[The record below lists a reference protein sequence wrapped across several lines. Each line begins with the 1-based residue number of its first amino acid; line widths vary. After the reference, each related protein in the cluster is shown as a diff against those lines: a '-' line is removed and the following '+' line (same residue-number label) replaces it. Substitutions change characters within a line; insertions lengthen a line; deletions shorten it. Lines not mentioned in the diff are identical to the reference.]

1 MSAPKNR
8 DSENTVVER
17 DAQDTGTTATAT
29 TADALGPE
37 QKVDAD
43 LITERAEQEQKA
55 RRRAVVGLFVGVLL
69 AILVYAIFP
78 ADAADVVNKAH
89 PDAEK
94 GPFDADAL
102 RITAAIA
109 VLMGAWWMTEAL
121 PLAATALVPLV
132 AFPILGV
139 VPFKE
144 VSPSYANPTIFLF
157 MGGFILAL
165 GMQRWNL
172 HRRLALRVVTLVG
185 TKPKQMVLGFMIAT
199 GFMSMW
205 VSNTATAVVM
215 LPIGMSVLGLTAD
228 MVGGFS
234 KQKKFSTAL
243 MLGIAY
249 SASIGSLGTIIG
261 TPPNTLMVAYL
272 QESHDIHIGF
282 GQWMLVGVP
291 MAAVFMVLA
300 WLVLITVFKPEM
312 DQIPGGRELIQEE
325 LEKMGAMS
333 RAEKTAGTIFLLAAL
348 AWVFVPV
355 ISDWAG
361 WEHNI
366 DDATIAITAA
376 ILMYMLP
383 ADGSGSRVMD
393 WEHTK
398 EVPWGVLL
406 LFGGG
411 LALSSMFDKSGL
423 SLWIGEVA
431 RGLGGLPIVLL
442 IAATAI
448 VILVLTEFTSNT
460 ATAAAFL
467 PIMGGVAVGTGLTA
481 GNDMNVLLLTVPVA
495 LAATSA
501 FMLPVATPPN
511 AIAYGSG
518 YVRIGDMVRGGL
530 WLNLLGIVLITIVTF
545 ALAVPVFGLTL

>member
-1 MSAPKNR
+1 MSEQTR
-8 DSENTVVER
+8 
-17 DAQDTGTTATAT
+17 QDTKEALSETAETSQESARR
-29 TADALGPE
+29 
-37 QKVDAD
+37 VDSD
-43 LITERAEQEQKA
+43 LSAEYIEREEKSK
-55 RRRAVVGLFVGVLL
+55 RRAVVGLFAGLIL
-69 AILVYAIFP
+69 AAIVYFVFP
-78 ADAADVVNKAH
+78 SNVADVVNQAN
-89 PDAEK
+89 PDAEN
-94 GPFDADAL
+94 GPFELDVL
-102 RITAAIA
+102 KLTAAVA

-132 AFPILGV
+132 AFPLLSV
-139 VPFKE
+139 AAFKE

-172 HRRLALRVVTLVG
+172 HRRLALRVVLLVG
-185 TKPKQMVLGFMIAT
+185 TKPRQMVLGFMIAT

-215 LPIGMSVLGLTAD
+215 LPIGMSVLSLTAD
-228 MVGGFS
+228 MVGGFG
-234 KQKKFSTAL
+234 KQKNFAIAL

-272 QESHDIHIGF
+272 NESHGIDIGF

-291 MAAVFMVLA
+291 LAAVFMVLA
-300 WLVLITVFKPEM
+300 WLVLVTVFKPEM
-312 DQIPGGRELIQEE
+312 KEIPGGRELIQDE
-325 LEKMGAMS
+325 LKGMGSMS
-333 RAEKTAGTIFLLAAL
+333 RAEITAGLVFLAAAL

-355 ISDWAG
+355 ISDWMG

-376 ILMYMLP
+376 MLMYILP
-383 ADGSGSRVMD
+383 ADNRGTRVMD

-398 EVPWGVLL
+398 EVPWDVLL

-423 SLWIGEVA
+423 SLWIGEMA
-431 RGLGGLPIVLL
+431 RGLGKLPLVLL
-442 IAATAI
+442 VAAVAL

-467 PIMGGVAVGTGLTA
+467 PIMGGVAVGIGLTA
-481 GNDMNVLLLTVPVA
+481 TNDMNILFLTAPVA

-518 YVRIGDMVRGGL
+518 YVRIGDMVKGGV
-530 WLNLLGIVLITIVTF
+530 WLNLVGVILITIVTF
-545 ALAVPVFGLTL
+545 ALLVPVFGLTV